1 MRGSFPSAMAVQV
14 WRHDRACVV
23 LQRLFSL
30 AKTAT
35 VTLSRSQSRDALQSV
50 THLCGLDN
58 CRHLGGRRR
67 RLARLLHELG
77 SGIHRSG
84 AKDLTAPRQPFRC
97 PGVTHVSG
105 IWCKPCTK
113 NRPGTDGAPE
123 RIRTSDPQIRSLVL
137 YPAELRAPSQGRRT
151 YWGSRAKAS
160 APFGLAR
167 ESQRGG
173 W

>member
-50 THLCGLDN
+50 THLWGLDN
-58 CRHLGGRRR
+58 CRHLEGRRR

-97 PGVTHVSG
+97 PGVTHVSRLD
-105 IWCKPCTK
+105 T
-113 NRPGTDGAPE
+113 GTDGAPE